1 MRVGGVRT
9 LSFGSR
15 RKADA
20 ALDRGGVIA
29 TPAVL
34 AMLAMPAM
42 LGRVVLGTVGGAGM
56 GEVGAKV
63 AG

>member
-20 ALDRGGVIA
+20 ALDTGGVIA
-29 TPAVL
+29 TPA
-34 AMLAMPAM
+34 M
-42 LGRVVLGTVGGAGM
+42 LGCVVLGTVGSADM
-56 GEVGAKV
+56 GEVGARA

>member
-29 TPAVL
+29 TPAVP
-34 AMLAMPAM
+34 AMPAMPAM
-42 LGRVVLGTVGGAGM
+42 LGCVVLGTVGSADM
-56 GEVGAKV
+56 GEVGVRA